1 MQHFA
6 AFNLQQ
12 FKHKLLA
19 NFTRQFYS
27 STFYQY
33 KSVYSCTVTLYM
45 CAPFNK
51 YMNIVLF

>member
-19 NFTRQFYS
+19 NFTRQFILVLTRQLILVHFIKIKVCILYCDI
-27 STFYQY
+27 
-33 KSVYSCTVTLYM
+33 VYV
-45 CAPFNK
+45 
-51 YMNIVLF
+51 